1 MQFSKEFKE
10 ALSELPSKEKDKLLF
25 RLLKKDI
32 GLANRLLFELL
43 DNRTVD
49 ERRGLMEERIIKR
62 AHLHSDRF
70 YSPGYLMMDLR
81 DLSGEINEHVS
92 ITKDKFGEVTLNL
105 TMLNTVLDKT
115 NAKIAEA
122 GLKKSQKFCV
132 YIIARAFKL
141 LLLID
146 KMHEDYQLDF
156 KPQIEQL
163 GRLIGQNDLL
173 MRMAIHHG
181 LDVNWLTQFE
191 IPEDIV
197 AIHKDL
203 RSRGYLK

>member
-25 RLLKKDI
+25 RLLKKDLK
-32 GLANRLLFELL
+32 LANRLSFELL

-49 ERRGLMEERIIKR
+49 ERRSIVEERLIKSVKNH
-62 AHLHSDRF
+62 AERF
-70 YSPGYLMMDLR
+70 YSPGYFMMDLR
-81 DLSGEINEHVS
+81 YLSGDINEHVS
-92 ITKDKFGEVTLNL
+92 ITKDKFGEVSLNL
-105 TMLNTVLDKT
+105 TMLNTALELC
-115 NAKIAEA
+115 NPKIEAA
-122 GLKKSQKFCV
+122 GLKKSQKLCI
-132 YIIARAFKL
+132 YILARTFKL

-146 KMHEDYQLDF
+146 KMHDDYQLDF
-156 KPQIEQL
+156 KDQVKEL

-191 IPEDIV
+191 IPEDI
-197 AIHKDL
+197 AEIHKEL
-203 RSRGYLK
+203 RSSGYL

>member
-10 ALSELPSKEKDKLLF
+10 ALSELPSKEKDKLLL
-25 RLLKKDI
+25 RLLKKDLK
-32 GLANRLLFELL
+32 LADRLFFELV
-43 DNRTVD
+43 DYRTVD
-49 ERRGLMEERIIKR
+49 ERRTIMEERVLEQTAYFTSR
-62 AHLHSDRF
+62 Y

-81 DLSGEINEHVS
+81 YLSGEITEHVT

-105 TMLNTVLDKT
+105 TMLIAVLDKT
-115 NAKIAEA
+115 NAKIASA
-122 GLKKSQKFCV
+122 GLQKSQKFCIYV
-132 YIIARAFKL
+132 IARTFKL

-156 KPQIEQL
+156 KPKIEQL

-181 LDVNWLTQFE
+181 LDVNWLTQFN
-191 IPEDIV
+191 IPKDIA

-203 RSRGYLK
+203 RSQGYLK